1 MWEVMGVCCEKSDY
15 GRRDKQKGHPCGNI
29 KGDIVFSMLIRFKMH
44 YYMVVRPIHP
54 TDFAE
59 RVLCIV

>member
-1 MWEVMGVCCEKSDY
+1 VCVAKKVAMADEISKKAIPVEIS
-15 GRRDKQKGHPCGNI
+15 KGTLF
-29 KGDIVFSMLIRFKMH
+29 FSMLIRFKMH